1 MEYEKVREEALLY
14 AKVRKALKKGENKKA
29 EEYKMLFEQKKAER
43 REREKEIELANKPL
57 TIEELK
63 KDVDYLLSE
72 QIKAIENDED
82 TSKIKIELDKKL
94 RLLEKARDR
103 RSKENSKKKEE
114 IYMEEKAMPKIKLS
128 YNGIY

>member
-43 REREKEIELANKPL
+43 REREKEIEMANKPL

-72 QIKAIENDED
+72 QIKAIENGED
-82 TSKIKIELDKKL
+82 THKIKIELDKKL
-94 RLLEKARDR
+94 RLLEKARDK
-103 RSKENSKKKEE
+103 RSKERSKKKEE